1 MCLPENQYVYYL
13 VSVLNY
19 SFKKDLQCMFKK
31 FTIFLKQSFPKSL
44 IIYCYIPSQ
53 IVIYVNYAS
62 QYLSMNFWFLV
73 CSSS

>member
-1 MCLPENQYVYYL
+1 
-13 VSVLNY
+13 
-19 SFKKDLQCMFKK
+19 MFKK

-44 IIYCYIPSQ
+44 IIYCYIQSQ

-73 CSSS
+73 CSSSSFNLEY